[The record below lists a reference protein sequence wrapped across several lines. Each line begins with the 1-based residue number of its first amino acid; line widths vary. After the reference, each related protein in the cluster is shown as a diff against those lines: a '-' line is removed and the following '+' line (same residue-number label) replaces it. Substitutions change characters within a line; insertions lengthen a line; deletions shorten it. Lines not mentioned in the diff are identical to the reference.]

1 MPHAN
6 QLSPTKAMR
15 ARRGGAVALAIA
27 AHSSAR
33 GFVQK
38 EYGKREGWF
47 VVAAEMEKFARSFL
61 MPLAKWHQVSV
72 FPNLA
77 SFIASPTG
85 AHQLP
90 LPIPIVFAHFF

>member
-1 MPHAN
+1 
-6 QLSPTKAMR
+6 MR
-15 ARRGGAVALAIA
+15 ARRGGAVALGNRRAFVGK
-27 AHSSAR
+27 
-33 GFVQK
+33 GFRA
-38 EYGKREGWF
+38 KRIWGAQGWF

>member
-1 MPHAN
+1 MRIN
-6 QLSPTKAMR
+6 SPQPKR
-15 ARRGGAVALAIA
+15 CARGVAVPWHLAIA